1 MSTKVENQNYR
12 LDPLKWI
19 IVTVL
24 IAVGV
29 FGNWY
34 LATTANISVFYR
46 VLGLLLLAAL
56 AIFIGL
62 KTQKGQSFFNLAKS
76 ARAEIRKVVWPTR
89 QETKQTTLI
98 VVVVVLITALIL
110 WGLDTLFGWLISLI
124 VG

>member
-46 VLGLLLLAAL
+46 VVGLLVLAVL

-62 KTQKGQSFFNLAKS
+62 KTQKGQGFFNLAKS

-98 VVVVVLITALIL
+98 VVVVVLITALVL

-124 VG
+124 IG